1 MIRNRAWPPDWLAVS
16 GQRGS
21 SPWRC
26 TGCSSGVALQ
36 GARRHTPSVQ
46 TQAQVKARLDDEAV
60 VDGEIETLPVELD
73 GIPGAVWQMEL
84 HSLMPADVRVSL
96 FERGARKCALLK
108 FPRGGAEQAFE
119 AFESALR
126 TANEVSRELH
136 QNAAQ
141 AVREARVGR
150 DS

>member
-1 MIRNRAWPPDWLAVS
+1 
-16 GQRGS
+16 
-21 SPWRC
+21 
-26 TGCSSGVALQ
+26 
-36 GARRHTPSVQ
+36 VQ

-60 VDGEIETLPVELD
+60 VDGEIETLPIELD

-108 FPRGGAEQAFE
+108 FTRGGAEQAFE

-141 AVREARVGR
+141 AAREARVGR